1 MPRPTIDGERIHVIL
16 TRQQIKKLRAYS
28 RKTGL
33 PLSELMRR
41 AADVYLGGIEKQAQR
56 AKQESRE

>member
-1 MPRPTIDGERIHVIL
+1 MPRPTIDGERLHVIL

-33 PLSELMRR
+33 PLSELVRR
-41 AADVYLGGIEKQAQR
+41 AVDVYLGGVEKQAQR
-56 AKQESRE
+56 ARGEK